1 MRCLN
6 IAVCQAKGPETDLVT
21 QSHYLSV
28 VTEK

>member
-1 MRCLN
+1 MRRVD
-6 IAVCQAKGPETDLVT
+6 IALCQAKRPEMDLVT

>member
-6 IAVCQAKGPETDLVT
+6 TAACPAKRLETDLVT